1 MAMATWWVRKRAR
14 LARDMAMATKRRRQ
28 RDNDETTTRRRR
40 DCDET
45 MTRRD
50 DDETTTRRDDDETTM
65 RRCQRT
71 EEATGGTWMDSI
83 EDTGELRTDNTEGG
97 AETTR
102 FRCEYVIS
110 NNVTHLACVYY
121 TIFLD
126 PDIRHVGCQNRAY
139 TCSPMMWG

>member
-1 MAMATWWVRKRAR
+1 MT
-14 LARDMAMATKRRRQ
+14 TRRR
-28 RDNDETTTRRRR
+28 RDDDETTTRR
-40 DCDET
+40 
-45 MTRRD
+45 RRD
-50 DDETTTRRDDDETTM
+50 DDETTTRRDDDETTARCDDDETTTRRRDDDKTTT
-65 RRCQRT
+65 RRCRRT

-83 EDTGELRTDNTEGG
+83 EDTGELRTDNTVGG

-126 PDIRHVGCQNRAY
+126 PD
-139 TCSPMMWG
+139 M

>member
-1 MAMATWWVRKRAR
+1 M
-14 LARDMAMATKRRRQ
+14 
-28 RDNDETTTRRRR
+28 TTRR
-40 DCDET
+40 
-45 MTRRD
+45 RRD
-50 DDETTTRRDDDETTM
+50 DDETTTRRDDDETTTRRRDDDETTT
-65 RRCQRT
+65 RRCRRT

-83 EDTGELRTDNTEGG
+83 EDTGELRTDNTAGG

-126 PDIRHVGCQNRAY
+126 PDI
-139 TCSPMMWG
+139 